1 MQKGR
6 VRELKSGC
14 LFHGSILRSCLG
26 SKIWDFFLWSGILP
40 FLPDVNHVIIPET
53 HKHPDF
59 ICLLFYLIMNLE
71 KVRMRVGL
79 NINAMESKVL
89 SLSYIWVIIVLL
101 STMMDR
107 ILRALIVLYIYVVVE
122 LKSTSPGV
130 LTTLNTSSLF
140 WKKSVVFRINIFS
153 VETPSLF

>member
-1 MQKGR
+1 
-6 VRELKSGC
+6 
-14 LFHGSILRSCLG
+14 
-26 SKIWDFFLWSGILP
+26 
-40 FLPDVNHVIIPET
+40 
-53 HKHPDF
+53 
-59 ICLLFYLIMNLE
+59 
-71 KVRMRVGL
+71 MRVGL

-140 WKKSVVFRINIFS
+140 
-153 VETPSLF
+153 